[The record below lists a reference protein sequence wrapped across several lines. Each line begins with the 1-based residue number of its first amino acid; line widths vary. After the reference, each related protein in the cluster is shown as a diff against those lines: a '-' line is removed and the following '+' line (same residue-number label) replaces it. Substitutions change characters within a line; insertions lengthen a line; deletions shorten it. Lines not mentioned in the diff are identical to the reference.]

1 MNLHPIH
8 PIVDQTMAL
17 IHPVQTCAVTAQLNH
32 RHTAVNY
39 YADFCA
45 RNFVQYVPS
54 FRTEQYFA
62 RCLQGLVMPMALG
75 VTIPFCRGT
84 QFLGKEGCLASH
96 LHQGV
101 NSLTT

>member
-8 PIVDQTMAL
+8 PIVDLTMAL

-45 RNFVQYVPS
+45 RNFVQSVLS

-62 RCLQGLVMPMALG
+62 RCLQGLVNAYGFGSYYPL
-75 VTIPFCRGT
+75 
-84 QFLGKEGCLASH
+84 L
-96 LHQGV
+96 
-101 NSLTT
+101 